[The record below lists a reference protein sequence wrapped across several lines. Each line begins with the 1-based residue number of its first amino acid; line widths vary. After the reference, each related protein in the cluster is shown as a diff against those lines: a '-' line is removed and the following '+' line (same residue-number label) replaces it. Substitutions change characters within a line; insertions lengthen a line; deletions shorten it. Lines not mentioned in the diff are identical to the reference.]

1 MQLRVCNFKLSGFQI
16 FSKAFIALCRHLIEF
31 KNPTG
36 KSHTDKE
43 NYFVPLSK
51 RESVPVLEATNLLAS
66 HLQLDALLAVQ
77 W

>member
-1 MQLRVCNFKLSGFQI
+1 MQLHVCNFKLSGFQI

-51 RESVPVLEATNLLAS
+51 REAVPDLEATNLLAS

-77 W
+77 R

>member
-16 FSKAFIALCRHLIEF
+16 FSKAFFALCRHLIEF

-51 RESVPVLEATNLLAS
+51 REAVPVLEATNLLAS

-77 W
+77 R